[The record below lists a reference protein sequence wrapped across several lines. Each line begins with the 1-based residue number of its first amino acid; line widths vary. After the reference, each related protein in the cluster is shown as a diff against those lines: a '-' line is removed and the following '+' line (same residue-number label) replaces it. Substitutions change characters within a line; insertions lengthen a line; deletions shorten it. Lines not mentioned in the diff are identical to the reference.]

1 MKLLQTRTVVAKAPP
16 TNGEKV
22 ARAWTSVFGLQYIIN
37 IVGGGKGVTAGAE
50 VEGDSS
56 SHVGTCSLDGR
67 RGHIVREAVASFVGK
82 SEPVTLNILERR

>member
-1 MKLLQTRTVVAKAPP
+1 M
-16 TNGEKV
+16 
-22 ARAWTSVFGLQYIIN
+22 
-37 IVGGGKGVTAGAE
+37 TAGAE